1 MEFKH
6 LFSPIYIN
14 RTFVK
19 NRIVAAPIGD
29 YFEEK
34 AMGGAGVVIAGHA
47 IVEPGR
53 SSFASPDEPYIFQK
67 YEYEKT
73 RNRVLQIQRGGAKAS
88 IELFHGGCD
97 ARVKDFAKG
106 PCTFTRKDGTQVVG
120 MDEELMQETLDW
132 YAKTAKEAKDIGFD
146 MIFLH
151 FGHGW
156 LPAQFLSPLFNHRKD
171 EYGGSLENRARFPLR
186 ILEAVREAVG
196 PFYPIDMR
204 ISAQEWVPDS
214 IDFADVKSFVKLAEP
229 YLDTIHVSAGMDMN
243 REANVHTVTTNFEE
257 FMPNLKWAADIKKI
271 VNIPVSVVGAVPTPE
286 AADQI
291 IGEGLVDMVAFGRAF
306 IADPYWPKKAMEG
319 RTDEISP
326 CVRCMYCYHI
336 ATNHKNVACTVNP
349 RYNHEEFVPA
359 GIPQAEESKKVVII
373 GGGPGGIKA
382 ALTAEKAGHQVV
394 LFEKEDRLGGQ
405 LKFVEE
411 EFYKKEIKLLLRNL
425 IAQINRT
432 SVDIRLNTTA
442 TPELVENEH
451 PDAVIIAIGG
461 EEVIPPIKGIQRPEA
476 MVGTVAIQNEEKL
489 GDNIIVLGGG
499 TIGSEL
505 ALELAKIRN
514 KQVTIVEMGS
524 ELAPQGNLLFKIAL
538 RQKMEITPN
547 LNVLL
552 NSRCL
557 EVTDQGMVI
566 ETAEHE
572 LLELPYDNIIVSTG
586 IRAKTKQAESFF
598 GIAPNTNMI
607 GDCVQPRKIMEAI
620 FEGHNIALSL

>member
-373 GGGPGGIKA
+373 GGGPGGVKA

>member
-1 MEFKH
+1 M
-6 LFSPIYIN
+6 
-14 RTFVK
+14 
-19 NRIVAAPIGD
+19 AAPIGD

-204 ISAQEWVPDS
+204 ISAQECVPDS
-214 IDFADVKSFVKLAEP
+214 IDFADVKSLVKLAER

>member
-1 MEFKH
+1 M
-6 LFSPIYIN
+6 
-14 RTFVK
+14 
-19 NRIVAAPIGD
+19 AAPIGD